1 MGSGVVARGLRNRG
15 EWAQGLCMV
24 FRGHG
29 VWSSGV
35 VRGLQESWH
44 VVFRGCDFQ
53 AVEHRLSSVANR
65 LSHSGMWDLPRSEI
79 KPMSLALAGR

>member
-1 MGSGVVARGLRNRG
+1 MGSGV
-15 EWAQGLCMV
+15 MV
-24 FRGHG
+24 G
-29 VWSSGV
+29 
-35 VRGLQESWH
+35 GLQELWH
-44 VVFRGCDFQ
+44 VVFGGCDFQ